1 MIIDADCHI
10 SPFPDGIQVDNLLS
24 RMDRAVVDKAIAWL
38 QPVYFRDVEKGN
50 AYVAEAARVHPDR
63 VIPFGWVDPHQG
75 LTAAI
80 DTIQRCTDS
89 YGFPGVK
96 LNGAQNEFFIDDAQT
111 SLPLIEEIIR
121 AGKLLAFHIGTDAY
135 EYTHPFRLGKVAQ
148 RYPEARILAVHMG
161 GVAHRDLT
169 KAMIEIAAEYSNI
182 TLIGSSVKSK
192 PILAAIK
199 TLGAHRVCFG
209 SDTPFEIMHVE
220 LARYNA
226 LLDGE
231 VDDREKELVM
241 GKNVENLLDLINKN

>member
-10 SPFPDGIQVDNLLS
+10 SPFADGIPINNLLS
-24 RMDRAVVDKAIAWL
+24 RMNRARVDKSITWL
-38 QPVYFRDVEKGN
+38 QPGYYRDVEQGN
-50 AYVAEAARVHPDR
+50 TYVAEAARLHPDR

-75 LTAAI
+75 YAASI
-80 DTIQRCTDS
+80 DTIHRCIES

-96 LNGAQNEFFIDDAQT
+96 LNGAQNEFYIDDEQI
-111 SLPLIEEIIR
+111 SIPLIDEIVH
-121 AGKLLAFHIGTDAY
+121 AGILLAFHIGTDAY
-135 EYTHPFRLGKVAQ
+135 EYTHPFRLGKIAQ

-169 KAMIEIAAEYSNI
+169 NVMIEIAARYPNI

-199 TLGAHRVCFG
+199 KLGAHRVCFS

-220 LARYNA
+220 VARYNA

-231 VDDREKELVM
+231 VDDREKELVL
-241 GKNVENLLDLINKN
+241 GRNVENLLNLIYKN